1 MKVLTM
7 TLAIK
12 CFWADPAS
20 FRCGFPAFAVGLF
33 LVSSG
38 NPAFL
43 TFYPLFIYNRN
54 WPRTSQNDALL
65 SCLCW
70 FDPIRMTVSPCR
82 RRRSRARP
90 RSTASSTPA
99 RTMWPSRPTTSSS
112 PATPPGSTTTG
123 EDGPTVL
130 SVWGVYHGGVGL
142 YFMFVSWVYPPRP
155 PFSFSIHEIER
166 RALPEFFNGK
176 NKSKSPEMWVSGEH
190 CPTHQLTKL
199 TSHPL
204 KNCRLTLSLRIF
216 HRTNTWRPYLFRPFS
231 VFFFFVKCVCPCQIP
246 GLP

>member
-54 WPRTSQNDALL
+54 WPSTSQNDALL

-70 FDPIRMTVSPCR
+70 FDPIRVTVSPCR

-90 RSTASSTPA
+90 RSTASSTPS
-99 RTMWPSRPTTSSS
+99 RTTWPSRPTTSSS

-142 YFMFVSWVYPPRP
+142 YFMFVSWVYPPAP
-155 PFSFSIHEIER
+155 PSLSVSTRLRGVHCR
-166 RALPEFFNGK
+166 SSSTART
-176 NKSKSPEMWVSGEH
+176 SPSPQKCESVENTAQHINSLNSH
-190 CPTHQLTKL
+190 LTH
-199 TSHPL
+199 
-204 KNCRLTLSLRIF
+204 
-216 HRTNTWRPYLFRPFS
+216 
-231 VFFFFVKCVCPCQIP
+231 
-246 GLP
+246 